1 MRSSDP
7 VAILRNGEPMM
18 RLYIIRHADPDYP
31 NNTITPEGHLEAKAL
46 AKRLS
51 SHGLDRIY
59 VSPLGRALDTM
70 RYTTDSLGMTYEVED
85 WTQELALKLE
95 DTPYGRLSH
104 WDLPGEVIRS
114 GSPLPTHDSWKEISY
129 YQGTQSPETF
139 ERLKV
144 HSDEFLKRQGFERV
158 EGRYRI
164 LKHTEDRVAVFCHGG
179 FGLTWL
185 AHLLELPLALVWSG
199 FWMPPSSVTTIL
211 FDERSKEWA
220 VPRCI
225 GFGDVS
231 HLYAEGL
238 PVRPRGI
245 ITNFS

>member
-1 MRSSDP
+1 
-7 VAILRNGEPMM
+7 M

-31 NNTITPEGHLEAKAL
+31 NNTITPEGHLEAQAL
-46 AKRLS
+46 ARRLAK
-51 SHGLDRIY
+51 HGLDRIY
-59 VSPLGRALDTM
+59 ASPLGRAIDTM
-70 RYTTDSLGMTYEVED
+70 RYTAELLGMPHEIEE
-85 WTQELALKLE
+85 WTQELNHLKLE

-114 GSPLPTHDSWKEISY
+114 QEPLPTHDSWKELSY
-129 YQGTQSPETF
+129 YAGTESPETYAY
-139 ERLKV
+139 LKE
-144 HSDEFLKRQGFERV
+144 HSDEFLKRQGFERS
-158 EGRYRI
+158 GGKYRI
-164 LKHTEDRVAVFCHGG
+164 LRKSQDQVAVFCHGG

-185 AHLLELPLALVWSG
+185 AHLLELPLSLVWAG

-211 FDERSKEWA
+211 FDERSDEWA
-220 VPRCI
+220 TPRCI

-245 ITNFS
+245 ITNFQ

>member
-1 MRSSDP
+1 
-7 VAILRNGEPMM
+7 M

-31 NNTITPEGHLEAKAL
+31 NNTITAAGHLEAQAL
-46 AKRLS
+46 AKRLAAQ
-51 SHGLDRIY
+51 GLDRIY

-70 RYTTDSLGMTYEVED
+70 RYTAELLHKPYDVEE
-85 WTQELALKLE
+85 WTRELEIKLE
-95 DTPYGRLSH
+95 QTPFGRLSH
-104 WDLPGEVIRS
+104 WDLPGEVFRS
-114 GSPLPTHDSWKEISY
+114 QEPLPTHETWKELSY
-129 YQGTQSPETF
+129 FQDNVPQDAF
-139 ERLKV
+139 AQIQAN
-144 HSDEFLKRQGFERV
+144 SDEFLKRQGFERI
-158 EGRYRI
+158 GGKYKI
-164 LKHTEDRVAVFCHGG
+164 LRENREQVAVFCHGG
-179 FGLTWL
+179 FGLCWL
-185 AHLLELPLALVWSG
+185 AHLLEIPLTLMWSG

-245 ITNFS
+245 ITNFG